1 MSGFHGL
8 CDAGAALPKSG
19 AELSG
24 ALFPQ
29 PAIVAKKIIPT
40 TNLKYLDDIFLHR
53 VTYVTLVLE
62 VIGKNVDAMKWM

>member
-1 MSGFHGL
+1 MSGLHGL
-8 CDAGAALPKSG
+8 CDVGAALPKSG
-19 AELSG
+19 DELSG
-24 ALFPQ
+24 ALLPQ
-29 PAIVAKKIIPT
+29 PAIVAKKVIPT